1 MESIRTKKYHWR
13 KSFLLLVE
21 VLSFCDSASKIDSC
35 LFTLT
40 NWEIQINKGS
50 NLRLS
55 LEIIQLLIRKPDFD
69 DDDSW
74 FSKILFQF
82 LSCANKLIF
91 LRFLREKLLEKEKT
105 LFKVP

>member
-1 MESIRTKKYHWR
+1 MEIK
-13 KSFLLLVE
+13 
-21 VLSFCDSASKIDSC
+21 
-35 LFTLT
+35 
-40 NWEIQINKGS
+40 INKGS

-55 LEIIQLLIRKPDFD
+55 QEIIQLLIRKPDFD

-91 LRFLREKLLEKEKT
+91 LRFLREKLLEKEKNPFQSA
-105 LFKVP
+105 LILVESDFLIYLLKLLN

>member
-1 MESIRTKKYHWR
+1 M
-13 KSFLLLVE
+13 VE
-21 VLSFCDSASKIDSC
+21 FLSFCDSASKIDSC

-40 NWEIQINKGS
+40 NMEIQINKGS

-55 LEIIQLLIRKPDFD
+55 QEIIQLLIRKPDFD

-91 LRFLREKLLEKEKT
+91 LRFPREKLLEKEKT